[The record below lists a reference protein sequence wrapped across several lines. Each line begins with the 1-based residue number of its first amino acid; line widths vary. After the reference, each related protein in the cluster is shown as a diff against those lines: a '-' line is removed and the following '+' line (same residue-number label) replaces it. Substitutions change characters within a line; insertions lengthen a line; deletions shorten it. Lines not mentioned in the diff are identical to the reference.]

1 MPRRAASERSDSPP
15 GLRLT
20 LDGFAGMEL
29 GVAPAPT
36 WNRRWARLGD
46 TPSIATMG
54 CHQRGPS
61 HPTVTGALPSASDTL
76 RTCIW
81 PLALH
86 PARGQATDYPLLAVE
101 EHRGDR
107 QAGEHGG
114 GGEVAP
120 QVVLLVEV
128 LLGTD
133 RQGQFVH
140 IHQQHRGDRVFGDAG
155 DKGEDKHHGQDR
167 YAHRQE
173 DMHEGLPGGRTV
185 DDGGLFQRGVDALEV
200 ALDGP
205 DMQGHAA
212 ERGDYHRAVAVH
224 PEPAGV
230 LAELV
235 EQGV

>member
-86 PARGQATDYPLLAVE
+86 PARGPATAYPLLA
-101 EHRGDR
+101 
-107 QAGEHGG
+107 
-114 GGEVAP
+114 
-120 QVVLLVEV
+120 VEV

-133 RQGQFVH
+133 RQGQFVDV
-140 IHQQHRGDRVFGDAG
+140 HQQYRGNRVFGDAG
-155 DKGEDKHHGQDR
+155 DKGKDKHHGENR
-167 YAHRQE
+167 HAHRQE
-173 DMHEGLPGGRTV
+173 NMHKGLPGGRAV
-185 DDGGLFQRGVDALEV
+185 DDGGLLQ
-200 ALDGP
+200 
-205 DMQGHAA
+205 
-212 ERGDYHRAVAVH
+212 
-224 PEPAGV
+224 
-230 LAELV
+230 
-235 EQGV
+235 